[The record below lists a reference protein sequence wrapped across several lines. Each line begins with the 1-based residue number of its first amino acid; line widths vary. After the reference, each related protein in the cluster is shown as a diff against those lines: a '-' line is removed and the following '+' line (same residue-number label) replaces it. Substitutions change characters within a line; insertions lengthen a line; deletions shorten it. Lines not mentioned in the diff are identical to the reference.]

1 MPHRTSIEAKSI
13 DERTW
18 PEHAVIRYACL
29 KGIHRL
35 EGRSQPKWP
44 EQHAYHYSFGLQG
57 DLTRWATMI
66 RRSWMAAM
74 AGGTVEATLELWA
87 SSLRDVKGRIRPL
100 FQQERMAASTG
111 LFLDALLGLER
122 RKTGWMRAEAAGDPG
137 SWRQQA
143 LLGRATWDADA
154 LRDVVRDYVVETLAE
169 PDAVLVVD
177 ETGFLKQGR
186 ASCGVGRQYTG
197 SAGKITNCQIGVFAA
212 YVSGK
217 GHAFIDRALYLPKA
231 WTDDPTRGAAAQ
243 VPEDVT
249 FATKPQLARAMIERA
264 IAADVPFAWV
274 AADSIYG
281 VGEIE
286 MMLRRQGKGYV
297 LGVSGAHQFSSW
309 IGKPL
314 LAGTAEGIAEELDPE
329 AWQRLSAGMGTK
341 GERLYDWA
349 YCELADLEAG
359 EHEETLSGLWTSGLL
374 IRRSLT
380 DGELAF
386 FSTWCPAGTP
396 IETLVAVEGR
406 RWAIEDAFETAK
418 TELGLAH
425 NETRSWH
432 GWHRHVSLVMLA
444 FAMMA
449 AVRHRADHL
458 PPPKRTSRARQS
470 VS

>member
-1 MPHRTSIEAKSI
+1 MS
-13 DERTW
+13 
-18 PEHAVIRYACL
+18 
-29 KGIHRL
+29 
-35 EGRSQPKWP
+35 
-44 EQHAYHYSFGLQG
+44 
-57 DLTRWATMI
+57 
-66 RRSWMAAM
+66 
-74 AGGTVEATLELWA
+74 GGSAEATLELWA
-87 SSLRDVKGRIRPL
+87 SSLCEVKERLRPL
-100 FQQERMAASTG
+100 FQQERMAASAG
-111 LFLDALLGLER
+111 LFLDALLGPER

-137 SWRQQA
+137 PWRQQA
-143 LLGRATWDADA
+143 LLGRARWDAEA
-154 LRDVVRDYVVETLAE
+154 LRDVVRDHVMETLAD
-169 PDAVLVVD
+169 PDGVLVID

-231 WTDDPTRGAAAQ
+231 RSEDRARRAAAH
-243 VPEDVT
+243 VPQEVS

-274 AADSIYG
+274 AADSVYG

-286 MMLRRQGKGYV
+286 MALRRAGKGYV
-297 LGVSGAHQFSSW
+297 LGVSGAHHFNSW
-309 IGKPL
+309 IGKPE
-314 LAGTAEGIAEELDPE
+314 LAGTAEGIAEELDPS

-341 GERLYDWA
+341 GERVYEWA
-349 YCELADLEAG
+349 YCELADLGPGDHSA
-359 EHEETLSGLWTSGLL
+359 TWTGLWTRGLL

-380 DGELAF
+380 DGERAF

-396 IETLVAVEGR
+396 IGTLVSVEGR

-449 AVRHRADHL
+449 AVRHRANDL
-458 PPPKRTSRARQS
+458 PPPKRTRRGR
-470 VS
+470 

>member
-1 MPHRTSIEAKSI
+1 
-13 DERTW
+13 
-18 PEHAVIRYACL
+18 
-29 KGIHRL
+29 
-35 EGRSQPKWP
+35 
-44 EQHAYHYSFGLQG
+44 
-57 DLTRWATMI
+57 
-66 RRSWMAAM
+66 M

-100 FQQERMAASTG
+100 FQQERMAASAG

-122 RKTGWMRAEAAGDPG
+122 RKTGWMRAEATGDPG
-137 SWRQQA
+137 PWRQQA
-143 LLGRATWDADA
+143 LLGRAAWDADA
-154 LRDVVRDYVVETLAE
+154 MRDVVRDYAVETLSE

-231 WTDDPTRGAAAQ
+231 WTDDPARRAAAH

-249 FATKPQLARAMIERA
+249 FATKPQLARAMIEKA
-264 IAADVPFAWV
+264 IAAGVPFAWV

-286 MMLRRQGKGYV
+286 MMLRRAGKGYV
-297 LGVSGAHQFSSW
+297 LGVSGAHQFNSW
-309 IGKPL
+309 IGKPEV
-314 LAGTAEGIAEELDPE
+314 AGTAESIADELSPV
-329 AWQRLSAGMGTK
+329 AWQRLSAGAGTK
-341 GERLYDWA
+341 GERVYEWA
-349 YCELADLEAG
+349 YCELADLGPGDYDA
-359 EHEETLSGLWTSGLL
+359 TWTGPWTRGLL

-380 DGELAF
+380 DGERAY
-386 FSTWCPAGTP
+386 FSTWCPAGKP
-396 IETLVAVEGR
+396 ISTLVAVEGR

-432 GWHRHVSLVMLA
+432 GWHRHVSLVLLA

-449 AVRHRADHL
+449 AVRHRANSL
-458 PPPKRTSRARQS
+458 PPPKRARQARQAAAL
-470 VS
+470 